1 MWSFDSDPDLP
12 KLTNSSN
19 EVNPAG
25 TVWKCYPLE
34 MIGPSRSPRRFQAS
48 RSRGQSF
55 LRDKGVV
62 ERIVEA
68 IDPHPDETFL
78 EIGAGA
84 GELTLPLASR
94 GAARVLAIETDRML
108 FEKLASMLQK
118 DGKSPEVG
126 EDVELIHADFLK
138 LDLQKL
144 LSERGIRRVRVV
156 GNLPFSVASP
166 ILFKLLAHRER
177 LVDLTLMFQLEVAQR
192 LTAVPATKAYGF
204 LTVVAQQAAKTEL
217 LFTIPPHAFKPRP
230 KVHAAIVKFVPL
242 GKDESPVGD
251 YEVFRTVVRGL
262 LTHRRKNISNN
273 IKYLGSQLVS
283 ASSIHSGLSEMGID
297 PNRRAETLSVEEF
310 AALSHFCA
318 SPQ

>member
-1 MWSFDSDPDLP
+1 
-12 KLTNSSN
+12 
-19 EVNPAG
+19 
-25 TVWKCYPLE
+25 
-34 MIGPSRSPRRFQAS
+34 MIGPSRSSRRFQPS

-55 LRDKGVV
+55 LRDKAVV

-68 IDPHPDETFL
+68 IDPRPDQTFL

-84 GELTLPLASR
+84 GELTIPLASR
-94 GAARVLAIETDRML
+94 GAARVLAIETDHML
-108 FEKLASMLQK
+108 FQKLSSRLQEGGASQNL
-118 DGKSPEVG
+118 G
-126 EDVELIHADFLK
+126 EEVELIHSDFLK

-144 LSERGIRRVRVV
+144 LSERDIPRVRVV

-166 ILFKLLAHRER
+166 ILLKLLAHRER

-217 LFTIPPHAFKPRP
+217 LFTIPPQAFNPRP
-230 KVHAAIVKFVPL
+230 KVHAAMVRLVPL
-242 GKDESPVGD
+242 GKDEPPVGD
-251 YEVFRTVVRGL
+251 YDVFRAVVRGL

-273 IKYLGSQLVS
+273 IRHLRSQLVGG
-283 ASSIHSGLSEMGID
+283 SSIQSGLAEMGID
-297 PNRRAETLSVEEF
+297 PSRRAETLSVEEF

-318 SPQ
+318 SPP

>member
-1 MWSFDSDPDLP
+1 M
-12 KLTNSSN
+12 
-19 EVNPAG
+19 
-25 TVWKCYPLE
+25 
-34 MIGPSRSPRRFQAS
+34 
-48 RSRGQSF
+48 
-55 LRDKGVV
+55 

-68 IDPHPDETFL
+68 IDPRPDQTFL

-84 GELTLPLASR
+84 GELTIPLASR

-108 FEKLASMLQK
+108 FQKLSSTLQK
-118 DGKSPEVG
+118 GTLQKGGTWE
-126 EDVELIHADFLK
+126 EVELIHSDFLK

-144 LSERGIRRVRVV
+144 LSERDIERVRVV

-166 ILFKLLAHRER
+166 ILLKLLAHRER

-217 LFTIPPHAFKPRP
+217 LFTIPPQAFNPRP
-230 KVHAAIVKFVPL
+230 KVHAAMVRLAPL
-242 GKDESPVGD
+242 GKDEPPVGD
-251 YEVFRTVVRGL
+251 YDIFRAVVRGL

-273 IKYLGSQLVS
+273 IKHLSSRLVG
-283 ASSIHSGLSEMGID
+283 ASSIRSGLAEMGIN
-297 PNRRAETLSVEEF
+297 PSRRAETLSAEEF

-318 SPQ
+318 SPP